1 MQNFIITITYKDG
14 AVEKIP
20 AHCTIEQISKAVEAY
35 KSMSSVKSVVLQ
47 YK

>member
-1 MQNFIITITYKDG
+1 MQNFIITITYTDG

-20 AHCTIEQISKAVEAY
+20 AHCTIEQISQAVEAY
-35 KSMSSVKSVVLQ
+35 KSAPSVEAVTLQ